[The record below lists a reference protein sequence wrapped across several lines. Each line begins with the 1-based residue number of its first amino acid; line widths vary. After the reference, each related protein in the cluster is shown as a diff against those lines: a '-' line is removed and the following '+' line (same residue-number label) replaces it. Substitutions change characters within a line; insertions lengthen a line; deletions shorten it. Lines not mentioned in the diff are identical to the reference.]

1 MRVLLSRLRT
11 QVPVKD
17 ISTGELCPDPT
28 HFMLDTKAPC
38 LVVLP
43 VPSMRIDLYD
53 TSAVWN
59 V

>member
-28 HFMLDTKAPC
+28 HFAPC